1 MRIRHQVAWITIVG
15 LVGSVLLGTTSS
27 PSFGGKKKKEI
38 QKSFVAQGF
47 PYPVTSGVNEVGCQE
62 GVEGIHKVHHEFK
75 APWDGFFIGRMEDF
89 TGDWDIVLLD
99 EEGNELSRSDNDNVL
114 GPPEEEISAPVS
126 RGRTVIISPCNWLG
140 EPEVTVTYQFIP
152 YSD

>member
-1 MRIRHQVAWITIVG
+1 MKIRRQIAWIAIIG
-15 LVGSVLLGTTSS
+15 LVGSIVVGAMAS

-38 QKSFVAQGF
+38 SKSFAARAF

-62 GVEGIHKVHHEFK
+62 GVDGIHKVHLEFK
-75 APWDGFFIGRMEDF
+75 APWNGFLTARMEGF

-99 EEGNELSRSDNDNVL
+99 EEGNELSRSDSDNVL
-114 GPPEEEISAPVS
+114 GPPEEEVYAPVA

-140 EPEVTVTYQFIP
+140 EPEVTVDYRFVP
-152 YSD
+152 LP